1 MKPGSTTL
9 RALLFFALGSV
20 SAAAA
25 QGQGSPA
32 PGDPGWDELVTL
44 HEELGA
50 LRQTPRVE
58 GVPQFGPAAVEARAD
73 ALARIRRRLGSLEPG
88 AWSVAGKVDYLL
100 VWARANALEFEH
112 RVTRPWSTDPLLY
125 LEQVQRVP
133 YAELPLEGDAAERWR
148 TSLGA
153 VPGTLAQARENLSEA
168 NGELADLAL
177 FHLSNF
183 DGVGQGQPY
192 RDQPPE
198 GVLGWYRDLCR
209 RIEATQPRDLEACR
223 AALDAVEGYRDW
235 LVSRRPEL
243 PASAGIGTENLEWYF
258 RNVRLL
264 PWGVEE
270 IALLGEREFHRFRT
284 AYEIVRN
291 RDRDLPPLAL
301 TTSAEEH
308 EARTRE
314 AERQI
319 LALIRDQ
326 NLLTLPDDLPDAFET
341 DVFWSPRAPTDRHF
355 WEEIQFRNALNNHI
369 HASVPGHRFDGLLA
383 RSVANPIRR
392 GYGDSSRAEGWAT
405 YIEEMFVLAGLT
417 DAVPQADELFYVALM
432 KRASRIYA
440 EAMMHA
446 GAFSLEEANRY
457 MIDYVTYMEPDLGRY
472 DLAGYLRRPGSG
484 SGYIIGK
491 IQLEQL
497 LSERALASGP
507 DFDLGAFHD
516 AVLNQGMIP
525 LTLIRWEMTGAADE
539 VGPLW
544 LEATG
549 EPLGR

>member
-1 MKPGSTTL
+1 VVRGVLAGWALLVATAGASAQVTGPTGPGS
-9 RALLFFALGSV
+9 
-20 SAAAA
+20 
-25 QGQGSPA
+25 
-32 PGDPGWDELVTL
+32 DPGWDELVEL
-44 HEELGA
+44 HEELGE
-50 LRQTPRVE
+50 LRQTRRDG
-58 GVPQFGPAAVEARAD
+58 GVPRFGPAAVEARAD
-73 ALARIRRRLGSLEPG
+73 AVADIQARLKALDPSD
-88 AWSVAGKVDYLL
+88 WSVSGKVDYLL
-100 VWARANALEFEH
+100 VWARANALTFEH

-125 LEQVQRVP
+125 MEQVQRVP
-133 YAELPLEGDAAERWR
+133 YVDLPLEGEPLERWR

-153 VPGTLAQARENLSEA
+153 VPATLAQARENLTEA

-192 RDQPPE
+192 RDEPPE
-198 GVLGWYRDLCR
+198 GTIGWYRELCER
-209 RIEATQPRDLEACR
+209 LAEEQPEDVPACR
-223 AALDAVEGYRDW
+223 AALESIEGYRDW
-235 LVSRRPEL
+235 LQAERPRM
-243 PASAGIGTENLEWYF
+243 PASAGIGTANLEWYF

-270 IALLGEREFHRFRT
+270 IALLGEREFHRFRA

-291 RDRDLPPLAL
+291 RNRGLPPLAL

-319 LALIRDQ
+319 LAAIREQD
-326 NLLTLPDDLPDAFET
+326 LLTLPDDLPEAFET
-341 DVFWSPRAPTDRHF
+341 DVFWSPRALTDRHF

-383 RSVANPIRR
+383 RSVDHPIRR

-440 EAMMHA
+440 EAKMHA
-446 GAFSLEEANRY
+446 GEFSLEEANRY
-457 MIDYVTYMEPDLGRY
+457 MIDYVPYMEPDLGRY

-491 IQLEQL
+491 IQLEEL
-497 LSERALASGP
+497 LSERALELGSA
-507 DFDLGAFHD
+507 FDLGAFHD
-516 AVLNQGMIP
+516 EVLGRGMIP
-525 LTLIRWEMTGAADE
+525 LTLIRWEMTGATDE
-539 VGPLW
+539 VAPLW

-549 EPLGR
+549 EPLAR

>member
-1 MKPGSTTL
+1 V
-9 RALLFFALGSV
+9 A
-20 SAAAA
+20 
-25 QGQGSPA
+25 
-32 PGDPGWDELVTL
+32 
-44 HEELGA
+44 
-50 LRQTPRVE
+50 
-58 GVPQFGPAAVEARAD
+58 ARAD
-73 ALARIRRRLGSLEPG
+73 AVEEIHARLQALDPS
-88 AWSVAGKVDYLL
+88 AWSVSGKVDYLL
-100 VWARANALEFEH
+100 VWARANALTFEH

-125 LEQVQRVP
+125 LDQVQRVP
-133 YAELPLEGDAAERWR
+133 YVDLPVEGGEAERWR
-148 TSLGA
+148 ASLRA
-153 VPGTLAQARENLSEA
+153 VPTTLAQARDNLTEA

-192 RDQPPE
+192 RDEPPE
-198 GVLGWYRDLCR
+198 GTIGWYRDLCDR
-209 RIEATQPRDLEACR
+209 LASEQPNDLEACR

-235 LVSRRPEL
+235 LQARRPQM
-243 PASAGIGTENLEWYF
+243 PASAGIGTDNLEWYF

-264 PWGVEE
+264 PWGVDE

-291 RDRDLPPLAL
+291 RDRGLPPLDL

-319 LALIRDQ
+319 LEMIREQ
-326 NLLTLPDDLPDAFET
+326 ELLTLPDDLPEAFDT
-341 DVFWSPRAPTDRHF
+341 DVFWSPRALTDRHF

-369 HASVPGHRFDGLLA
+369 HASVPGHRFDGRLA
-383 RSVANPIRR
+383 RSVDNPIRS

-417 DAVPQADELFYVALM
+417 DDVPQAEELFYVALM

-440 EAMMHA
+440 EAKMHS
-446 GAFSLEEANRY
+446 GEFGLDEANRY
-457 MIDYVTYMEPDLGRY
+457 MIDYVPYMEPDLGRY

-491 IQLEQL
+491 IQLEEL
-497 LSERALASGP
+497 LSERALEMGP
-507 DFDLGAFHD
+507 EFDLGAFHD
-516 AVLNQGMIP
+516 DVLGRGMIP
-525 LTLIRWEMTGAADE
+525 LTLIRWEMTGATDE
-539 VGPLW
+539 VAPLW

-549 EPLGR
+549 EALGR

>member
-1 MKPGSTTL
+1 VLRGVLAGWALLVATAGASAQAPDRSGPGS
-9 RALLFFALGSV
+9 
-20 SAAAA
+20 
-25 QGQGSPA
+25 
-32 PGDPGWDELVTL
+32 DPGWDELVEL
-44 HEELGA
+44 HEELGV
-50 LRQTPRVE
+50 LRQTRRDD
-58 GVPQFGPAAVEARAD
+58 GVPRFGPAAVQARAD
-73 ALARIRRRLGSLEPG
+73 AVADIQARLKALDPSD
-88 AWSVAGKVDYLL
+88 WSVSGKVDYLL
-100 VWARANALEFEH
+100 VWARANALTFEH

-133 YAELPLEGDAAERWR
+133 YVDPPLEGEPLERWR

-153 VPGTLAQARENLSEA
+153 VPATLAQARENLTEA

-192 RDQPPE
+192 RDEPPE
-198 GVLGWYRDLCR
+198 GTIGWYRELCERLAAEQPEDL
-209 RIEATQPRDLEACR
+209 PACR
-223 AALDAVEGYRDW
+223 AALEAVEGYRDW
-235 LVSRRPEL
+235 LQAGRPRM

-264 PWGVEE
+264 PWGVDE

-291 RDRDLPPLAL
+291 RNRGLPPLAL

-319 LALIRDQ
+319 LEMIRDQ
-326 NLLTLPDDLPDAFET
+326 GLLTLPDDLPDAFDT
-341 DVFWSPRAPTDRHF
+341 DVFWSPRALTDRHF

-383 RSVANPIRR
+383 RSVENPIRR

-440 EAMMHA
+440 EAKMHA
-446 GAFSLEEANRY
+446 GEFSLEEANRY
-457 MIDYVTYMEPDLGRY
+457 MIDYVPYMEPDLGRY

-491 IQLEQL
+491 IQLEEL
-497 LSERALASGP
+497 LSERALELGSA
-507 DFDLGAFHD
+507 FDLGAFHD
-516 AVLNQGMIP
+516 EVLGQGMIP
-525 LTLIRWEMTGAADE
+525 LTLIRWEMTGATDE
-539 VGPLW
+539 VAPLW